1 MSFDRLP
8 SLEAPPTTQRSPGYS
23 DDPAFDR
30 LTKSLSDHLFR
41 LNSNVSRLSS
51 QIALMGTPKDSETI
65 RDRVKSLMS
74 QTREQLKQVGEGV
87 KKIQAWEDVSPS
99 QKFSQTKLSRQ
110 FQSTL
115 ESFQA
120 VQRLSAEKSRQYVLA
135 ARAAIDSGDTA
146 DDAVY
151 HASSPTNTRNGQ
163 QQEQVP
169 LVQQQLALAEQGEV
183 DFQEM
188 LINEREDDIRN
199 IEQGINDINEIFRDL
214 GTMVTEQGVM
224 IESIEGNVQNT
235 LTNTR
240 EASRELTQAN
250 NYQKG
255 ARKRACM
262 LLMILTIVLSV
273 VLLAIFA

>member
-1 MSFDRLP
+1 MSFDRLG

-23 DDPAFDR
+23 DDPDFDR
-30 LTKSLSDHLFR
+30 QTKLLSDHLFR
-41 LNSNVSRLSS
+41 LNSNVSRLSQ

-65 RDRVKSLMS
+65 RDRVKSLMD
-74 QTREQLKQVGEGV
+74 QTREQIKQVGDGV
-87 KKIQAWEDVSPS
+87 KKIQNWEDCSPS
-99 QKFSQTKLSRQ
+99 QKFSQAKLSRQ

-120 VQRLSAEKSRQYVLA
+120 IQRLSAEKSRQYVLA
-135 ARAAIDSGDTA
+135 ARAAIDHGDTA

-151 HASSPTNTRNGQ
+151 HASSPTNTRGGM

-224 IESIEGNVQNT
+224 IESIEGNVANT

-240 EASRELTQAN
+240 EASRELNQAS

-262 LLMILTIVLSV
+262 ILMILTIVLAV

>member
-1 MSFDRLP
+1 MSFDRLG

-23 DDPAFDR
+23 DDPQFDR
-30 LTKSLSDHLFR
+30 QIQDLSARLFR
-41 LNSNVSRLSS
+41 LNSDVARLSQ
-51 QIALMGTPKDSETI
+51 QIALVGTPKDSETI
-65 RDRVKSLMS
+65 RDRVKSMMDK
-74 QTREQLKQVGEGV
+74 TREEFKKVGDGV
-87 KKIQAWEDVSPS
+87 KQIQNWDNVSPS

-120 VQRLSAEKSRQYVLA
+120 LQRLSAEKSRQYVLA
-135 ARAAIDSGDTA
+135 ARAAIDHGDTA

-151 HASSPTNTRNGQ
+151 HSQSPQNTRGGQ
-163 QQEQVP
+163 QQVQVP
-169 LVQQQLALAEQGEV
+169 LVQQQLALAEQGDV

-235 LTNTR
+235 LTSTR
-240 EASRELTQAN
+240 EASRELTQAS

-262 LLMILTIVLSV
+262 LLMILTIVLAV